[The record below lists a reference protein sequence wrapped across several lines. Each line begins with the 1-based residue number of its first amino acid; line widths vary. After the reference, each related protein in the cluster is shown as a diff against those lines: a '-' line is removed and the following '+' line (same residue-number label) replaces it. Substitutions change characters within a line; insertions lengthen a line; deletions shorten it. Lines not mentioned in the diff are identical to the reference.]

1 MIIAAVPSRR
11 VRLAMVG
18 AAVLGFSACASTPP
32 EKDPVQI
39 RMNDIDTRLAQ
50 IERTMTNQS
59 LLQLANEI
67 EALRA
72 DVRGMHDELDKTG
85 NDVELS
91 RKRQRD
97 LYADLDQRL
106 KAVEGHSSAP
116 TVATARSAAPA
127 AIDGNDRSNY
137 QAAFA
142 LLKDS
147 QYDAAIAAFSRFLVD
162 FPDSA
167 LADNAQYWLG
177 EAYYVN
183 RDFPA
188 SLSAFQRVI
197 DRYPQSSKVPDAL
210 LKAGYCEYEMKHW
223 DRARAALA
231 EVAAK
236 YPSAPSGRLAQQ
248 RLEKLQAE
256 NH

>member
-147 QYDAAIAAFSRFLVD
+147 QYDRTDESASRL
-162 FPDSA
+162 
-167 LADNAQYWLG
+167 
-177 EAYYVN
+177 
-183 RDFPA
+183 
-188 SLSAFQRVI
+188 
-197 DRYPQSSKVPDAL
+197 
-210 LKAGYCEYEMKHW
+210 
-223 DRARAALA
+223 
-231 EVAAK
+231 
-236 YPSAPSGRLAQQ
+236 
-248 RLEKLQAE
+248 
-256 NH
+256 